1 MAGLG
6 VPLSADLHQVAEEGA
21 EHDREGQLR
30 QPAPPVELERPLEQE
45 RGGQRQQREDREL
58 HEGEA
63 DGVALSGVAAD
74 GDDLKGEE
82 QGAQDRQGLPSAE
95 GAR

>member
-45 RGGQRQQREDREL
+45 RGGQRQQREDRKL
-58 HEGEA
+58 HKGEA